1 MRYIGYLTVNTSMK
15 ILDFDT
21 RSAIAK
27 ESITRVCEENQ
38 NMNQQQVTKTFDV
51 NVSFD
56 CST

>member
-1 MRYIGYLTVNTSMK
+1 MK

-38 NMNQQQVTKTFDV
+38 NMNQQQVTNTFDV
-51 NVSFD
+51 SF
-56 CST
+56 SFN